1 MTASRICHDKRETS
15 TALAYFVTEFRN
27 VFPVCHALY
36 YTVALQ
42 STVLGV
48 VEMSVRRSVRPSQ
61 SGIASME
68 KRLVRL
74 ISCHCTL

>member
-48 VEMSVRRSVRPSQ
+48 VEMFVRQSVRHILVLRQWRNVS
-61 SGIASME
+61 SGS
-68 KRLVRL
+68 
-74 ISCHCTL
+74 